1 MGRRFGP
8 NFDIVHAQQIAMFS
22 YLTGSLD
29 YALSNRIFILYER
42 ITRFVAEYIMANSHK
57 KFYFYFSYHIF
68 LCSFSFFLSF
78 FLLENFTRGKID
90 RIVKE
95 ATN

>member
-42 ITRFVAEYIMANSHK
+42 ITFRSGIYYGE
-57 KFYFYFSYHIF
+57 FS
-68 LCSFSFFLSF
+68 
-78 FLLENFTRGKID
+78 
-90 RIVKE
+90 
-95 ATN
+95 

>member
-29 YALSNRIFILYER
+29 YTLSNRIFILYER

-57 KFYFYFSYHIF
+57 KFIFRTIFFSAP
-68 LCSFSFFLSF
+68 FLSF
-78 FLLENFTRGKID
+78 FLSSCWKISRGGRSI
-90 RIVKE
+90 E
-95 ATN
+95 S